1 LDLLDEATLRACRA
15 DYFHQFILGGTYRR
29 LVAGD
34 QRGARAVLDMFK
46 LPELAD
52 LGPSRRWRPVRWA
65 FDLVVELPP
74 FVWTPLATVARRFEA
89 RTRSLL

>member
-1 LDLLDEATLRACRA
+1 
-15 DYFHQFILGGTYRR
+15 
-29 LVAGD
+29 
-34 QRGARAVLDMFK
+34 MFK

-65 FDLVVELPP
+65 FDLVVELPA
-74 FVWTPLATVARRFEA
+74 FAWSPLSTVARRFEA